1 MTDTLSYN
9 NNIHDYDEQETAMK
23 VFLAVYKNLCDRSI
37 SSSSTQEFRN
47 S

>member
-23 VFLAVYKNLCDRSI
+23 VFLAVYKNLCDHPNFFIFDPRI
-37 SSSSTQEFRN
+37 SF
-47 S
+47 